1 MNMPHPIALI
11 GTLLVGYG
19 FCIVGYCYS
28 FTDVQDLKKDL
39 FIVKAYDKT
48 IRPILNQSRAIEVS
62 LKGFLM
68 CASVIV
74 TKLLVIIIFI
84 NKQT

>member
-1 MNMPHPIALI
+1 MPQLIVLI

-39 FIVKAYDKT
+39 FIDKAYDKT
-48 IRPILNQSRAIEVS
+48 IRPILNQSRAIEVN
-62 LKGFLM
+62 LNVFLIYM
-68 CASVIV
+68 C
-74 TKLLVIIIFI
+74 
-84 NKQT
+84 QC

>member
-1 MNMPHPIALI
+1 MNMSQPIALI
-11 GTLLVGYG
+11 GTLLVGHG

-28 FTDVQDLKKDL
+28 FKDVQDLKKDL

-62 LKGFLM
+62 LIFYIICDSVNVTNFLM
-68 CASVIV
+68 IV
-74 TKLLVIIIFI
+74 IFI
-84 NKQT
+84 YKQT